1 MMRFPGVPAYTLA
14 LLSLG
19 GPAPIPSVGH
29 STSLAAP
36 EIIIFHG
43 GPLTSPVTVASWTE
57 NHALLLSMEPS
68 EGLTPRWPPTPT
80 RPVIK
85 LALFWGVQWRAYAR
99 SPSLLA
105 TLTPAQANQTG
116 EFLPAVPGAR
126 ARIRVGFIDGPVSD
140 SGLAVLRRHRIPT
153 RIE

>member
-1 MMRFPGVPAYTLA
+1 MMRFTVPAYTLA

-19 GPAPIPSVGH
+19 GPSPLRSVGH
-29 STSLAAP
+29 TTSLAAP

-43 GPLTSPVTVASWTE
+43 GPLTRPVTVASWTE
-57 NHALLLSMEPS
+57 NHALLLSLEPS
-68 EGLTPRWPPTPT
+68 EGLTPSWRPAPT

-105 TLTPAQANQTG
+105 TLTPAQPSQAG
-116 EFLPAVPGAR
+116 EYLPAVPGAR
-126 ARIRVGFIDGPVSD
+126 ARIRVGFFDGPVSD
-140 SGLAVLRRHRIPT
+140 AGLAVLRRHRIPT
-153 RIE
+153 RID